1 MDILIAINKH
11 KESERE
17 EKIPRLEKE
26 ENSSCDVFMPILIQ
40 LDERAEELC
49 KELAKVLEGR
59 AVISD
64 AVCRKLITVLE
75 KIIRTK

>member
-1 MDILIAINKH
+1 MTINKR

-17 EKIPRLEKE
+17 EKIPRMEKE
-26 ENSSCDVFMPILIQ
+26 GGSSRDVMPISIQ

-49 KELAKVLEGR
+49 KGLAKVLEDR

-64 AVCRKLITVLE
+64 TVCRKLIAILE
-75 KIIRTK
+75 KILRAK

>member
-1 MDILIAINKH
+1 MTINKR

-26 ENSSCDVFMPILIQ
+26 ENTRDVMPISIQ

-49 KELAKVLEGR
+49 KGLAKVLEGR

-64 AVCRKLITVLE
+64 AVCRKLITILE
-75 KIIRTK
+75 KIRAK